1 MHNQSENRPMPL
13 PPRTEAFGLA
23 EILVTL
29 RRVCDEIE
37 QETGLLSQ
45 EQACLVAD
53 ICTRF
58 SGEVEDLSY
67 VLGTNANLVTQPLT
81 MVTDAI
87 PLNTVSEQ

>member
-1 MHNQSENRPMPL
+1 MRNLPNDSPMSL
-13 PPRTEAFGLA
+13 PQRTEAFGLA

-45 EQACLVAD
+45 EQTCLVAD

-58 SGEVEDLSY
+58 SGEAEDLSY
-67 VLGTNANLVTQPLT
+67 VLGTNENLVTQPL
-81 MVTDAI
+81 DIARDPI
-87 PLNTVSEQ
+87 PLNTVSKQ